1 MKIGLLRGS
10 LRILEQDGVSRRVML
25 ALVLKV
31 ERIDYALDQSWLV
44 ELDGSLGGW
53 GDIDA

>member
-1 MKIGLLRGS
+1 
-10 LRILEQDGVSRRVML
+10 ML

-31 ERIDYALDQSWLV
+31 ERINYALDQSWLV
-44 ELDGSLGGW
+44 ELDGSFSGT